1 MNKNKNTMASDV
13 TSSVSSI
20 YADLCR
26 KRESERAAKL
36 EEKRLKK
43 EAKEAEKETTS
54 TEESTKPSKK
64 EKRQAEMDAWKE
76 VIIGLTGDD
85 LEYSKPKKSK
95 KKYKKWIGEED
106 DFKITTDKPKKIKK
120 KNYRKEFEPELN
132 MLKSIVADQNKFT
145 ADLQKRFQ
153 NAAGPATKDAMPLNK
168 TMVDLAANINT
179 SRANSLGML
188 KAIGDLKR
196 TIADLYMK
204 QKKLDSETSGNG
216 GFEST
221 DLGLMG
227 SGIASSLFGDS
238 VQAGTSNPISS
249 PFMSQPM
256 MNQSVSA
263 QGNQPTSGTLPSM
276 IQHFTESSVPVNTT
290 LTSTSEFDPSSWNG
304 PDISDSYVN
313 FEAIPHEVVV
323 EWHKNDNLARFKAI
337 RSDTGEELRD
347 CPVPETDPSK
357 LKFNESNMTV
367 KGEFDEIYKLEI
379 V

>member
-1 MNKNKNTMASDV
+1 MSKKQNTMEDDV
-13 TSSVSSI
+13 RTSVSSL
-20 YADLCR
+20 YASFCK
-26 KRESERAAKL
+26 KREDEKL
-36 EEKRLKK
+36 ARKEEKRLKK
-43 EAKEAEKETTS
+43 ESEKIEENTS
-54 TEESTKPSKK
+54 SNNAPELSKK

-76 VIIGLTGDD
+76 IVIGLTGDD

-106 DFKITTDKPKKIKK
+106 DISITTDKPKKVKK

-204 QKKLDSETSGNG
+204 QKKLDAETSGNG
-216 GFEST
+216 SFDSA
-221 DLGLMG
+221 DIGLMG
-227 SGIASSLFGDS
+227 SSIASSLFGDS
-238 VQAGTSNPISS
+238 VQAGASNPIPS
-249 PFMSQPM
+249 PFMSQPVT
-256 MNQSVSA
+256 NQPVSV
-263 QGNQPTSGTLPSM
+263 QGNQPIVDTTPSM
-276 IQHFTESSVPVNTT
+276 IQHIIDPSVNVNTT
-290 LTSTSEFDPSSWNG
+290 LTSTTEFDPNTWDG
-304 PDISDSYVN
+304 PELSDSFTKY
-313 FEAIPHEVVV
+313 EAIPHEVVV
-323 EWHKNDNLARFKAI
+323 EWHKNDNVARFKAV
-337 RSDTGEELRD
+337 RSDTGEELVGY
-347 CPVPETDPSK
+347 PVPDTDPSK
-357 LKFNESNMTV
+357 LKFNESNNTV
-367 KGEFDEIYKLEI
+367 KGEFDEIFKLEI

>member
-1 MNKNKNTMASDV
+1 MSKNKNTMDTDV
-13 TSSVSSI
+13 RVSVSSL
-20 YADLCR
+20 YANLCK
-26 KRESERAAKL
+26 KRESERSARE

-43 EAKEAEKETTS
+43 EAEAAEKESNSSSEKTP
-54 TEESTKPSKK
+54 EVSKK
-64 EKRQAEMDAWKE
+64 ERRQAEMDAWKE

-106 DFKITTDKPKKIKK
+106 DIKITTEKPKKIKK
-120 KNYRKEFEPELN
+120 KNFNKEFEPEIS

-145 ADLQKRFQ
+145 NDLQKRFQ

-168 TMVDLAANINT
+168 NLVDLAANINA
-179 SRANSLGML
+179 SRSNSLGML

-204 QKKLDSETSGNG
+204 QKKLDADTSGGSN
-216 GFEST
+216 FDSA

-238 VQAGTSNPISS
+238 ASYSTNNSVNSVIGQ
-249 PFMSQPM
+249 
-256 MNQSVSA
+256 VSA
-263 QGNQPTSGTLPSM
+263 
-276 IQHFTESSVPVNTT
+276 PVNNTSIPASGYQ
-290 LTSTSEFDPSSWNG
+290 LTPTAVPASLAMYATPNTETDNVLKSFDPNSWDG

-313 FEAIPHEVVV
+313 YEAIPHEVVV

-337 RSDTGEELRD
+337 RTDNGEEIPN
-347 CPVPETDPSK
+347 CPVPETDPAK